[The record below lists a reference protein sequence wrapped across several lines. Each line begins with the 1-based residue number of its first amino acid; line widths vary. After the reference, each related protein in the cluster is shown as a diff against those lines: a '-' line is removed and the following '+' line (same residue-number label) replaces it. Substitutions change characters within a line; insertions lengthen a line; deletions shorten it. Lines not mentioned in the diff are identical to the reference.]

1 MRTIVVP
8 LRFGL
13 ARRTRKA
20 RLHLAATAAAGLMLA
35 SCAVGPDFTPPPAPD
50 VTGYTPEPLTS
61 PRTDREGPRVP
72 GQRFI
77 PRAQIP
83 VRWWAAFRSQ
93 PLNALIRQSIE
104 HNPTLASAD
113 AAIRIANENA
123 LAQRGLFYPQVG
135 ANYNVADQ
143 QSSNMATQQGPGDPP
158 QSRYTL
164 HTAQLTISFVPDI
177 WGQNL
182 RSVESL
188 DALTDQAQFQ
198 LEAAYLTL
206 TANVVTAAI
215 QEASLRGQIAATE
228 HIIKIERDILVILQ
242 SQFKAGQAAQVDVLT
257 QETAL
262 AQVEQTLP
270 PLQKQL
276 AIQRDL
282 LTALAGQFSAN
293 EILEKFDLEHLS
305 LPRNLPVSLPAA
317 LVAQRP
323 DIKAAEA
330 NLHSTSA
337 LVGVAI
343 AARLPNITLSGN
355 PGSSAFK
362 AAELLTPGTL
372 FYTVAGSATSTVFD
386 GFTLYHR
393 QKSSEA
399 ALDQA
404 GALYRQ
410 AVITALQNV
419 ADGLRSLQA
428 DARAVQAAIKA
439 ENSAK
444 ATLDII
450 QKQLALG
457 QITQVT
463 VLNAQQAY
471 LNTAIAR
478 VQAEATRLSDTA
490 ALFMALGGSWP
501 AACTTPVWRDCV
513 LTEAMAGSVRA
524 VDASIR

>member
-1 MRTIVVP
+1 MHNAVAQFR
-8 LRFGL
+8 LGL
-13 ARRTRKA
+13 PRRIA
-20 RLHLAATAAAGLMLA
+20 ASRLHLPAATVAGLMLA
-35 SCAVGPDFTPPPAPD
+35 SCAVGPNFAPPAAPD
-50 VTGYTPEPLTS
+50 VSGYTPEPLTS
-61 PRTDREGPRVP
+61 PRAERDGPTVAQ
-72 GQRFI
+72 QRFV
-77 PRAQIP
+77 PSAEIP
-83 VRWWAAFRSQ
+83 VRWWATFRSP
-93 PLNALIRQSIE
+93 PLNTLIRKSIE

-135 ANYNVADQ
+135 ANYNVQDQ
-143 QSSNMATQQGPGDPP
+143 QSSNMSTQQGPGDPP

-177 WGQNL
+177 WGLNL

-188 DALTDQAQFQ
+188 DALTEQAQFQ

-228 HIIKIERDILVILQ
+228 RLVKIARDILGILQ

-262 AQVEQTLP
+262 AQVEQILP

-282 LTALAGQFSAN
+282 LTALAGQFSAH
-293 EILEKFDLEHLS
+293 EILEKFDLQHLS
-305 LPRNLPVSLPAA
+305 LPRNLPVSLPST

-323 DIKAAEA
+323 DVRAAEA

-355 PGSSAFK
+355 PGTSAFK
-362 AAELLTPGTL
+362 SAELFTPGTL
-372 FYTVAGSATSTVFD
+372 FYTVAASATATVFD

-393 QKSSEA
+393 QKSAEA
-399 ALDQA
+399 TLDQA

-419 ADGLRSLQA
+419 ADSLRSLQA
-428 DARAVQAAIKA
+428 DARSVQAAIKA
-439 ENSAK
+439 ETSAK
-444 ATLDII
+444 ATLDIV
-450 QKQLALG
+450 QKQLVLG
-457 QITQVT
+457 QINQVT

-471 LNTAIAR
+471 LNTSIAR

-513 LTEAMAGSVRA
+513 LSTAPITA
-524 VDASIR
+524 VQTADAATR